1 MAIALIHFISECLN
15 WRFMCVLNPS
25 EYTKPAKGKE
35 LSVFGG
41 QFVVILEIEYVQLE
55 LRLSLILNISQG
67 IYMYKQ

>member
-1 MAIALIHFISECLN
+1 
-15 WRFMCVLNPS
+15 MCVLNPS